1 MAPHSPYALLPQATE
16 PDYDVVR
23 AWRAA
28 LDALPL
34 GETGSVAH
42 LITKSSPGEHA
53 EVAAAEVAKGVGL
66 VADHRRKD
74 WYLGKRVPGREV
86 SAVSLDVLRVLGV
99 DPRVV
104 GDNLVVADFDLAA
117 LEPGDRIH
125 VGEVLLVRSEVPHR
139 PCPLFRH
146 RTTPEAFHA
155 IRHGRH
161 RGALFYVAKGGTIR
175 QGDPI
180 IKL

>member
-1 MAPHSPYALLPQATE
+1 MAVQSPYAHLPKASE
-16 PDYDVVR
+16 PDQAVVR

-28 LDALPL
+28 LDALSL

-42 LITKSSPGEHA
+42 LVTKPTPGEHA
-53 EVAAAEVAKGVGL
+53 EVRAAEAVRGVGL
-66 VADHRRKD
+66 VRDHQRKD

-104 GDNLVVADFDLAA
+104 GDNLVVAGFDLAV
-117 LEPGDRIH
+117 LEAGDRVQ
-125 VGEVLLVRSEVPHR
+125 VGEVILVRSEVPHR

-146 RTTPEAFHA
+146 RTSPEAFHA
-155 IRHGRH
+155 IRHGQH
-161 RGALFYVAKGGTIR
+161 RGALFYVAEGGVIR
-175 QGDPI
+175 QGDAL